1 MKKSRVDHSKFV
13 LAVGGWVGRST
24 VLSTEGAWLPA
35 PQGKWC
41 IYRTSS
47 GNVKD
52 ILGILTRRETGR
64 GPHMLPLKFTRQF
77 AFKETLM
84 LLHLHLLPFLSLSL
98 SFFSFLFPHSFGL
111 PLCSLL
117 HPLPFSGPVCSYSCV
132 LSCSGGRGEWYRML
146 VEARPPSGS
155 ESHSW
160 ALSLASFHHCW
171 GCDVPF
177 CWASG
182 MFPSL

>member
-13 LAVGGWVGRST
+13 LALGGWVGRGI
-24 VLSTEGAWLPA
+24 VLSTEGARLPA

-41 IYRTSS
+41 IYWTSS

-52 ILGILTRRETGR
+52 ILGILTRCETGR

-84 LLHLHLLPFLSLSL
+84 LLHLHLLSPFSLSL
-98 SFFSFLFPHSFGL
+98 SFFSFLFPHSFGP

-117 HPLPFSGPVCSYSCV
+117 HPLSFSGPVCSYSCV
-132 LSCSGGRGEWYRML
+132 LSCSGCRGEWYRML
-146 VEARPPSGS
+146 VEAHPPSGR

-160 ALSLASFHHCW
+160 ALSLASFHHP
-171 GCDVPF
+171 GAAGP
-177 CWASG
+177 G
-182 MFPSL
+182 MFPSF